1 MNEQKDKISDEDKEK
16 IQKLIADGK
25 AVKDKEDVE
34 KAHVDAEIDRIQKE
48 FQDLFQKYQVQPTP
62 DQPQTDNN
70 SWDNNSQPDGEVID
84 AD

>member
-34 KAHVDAEIDRIQKE
+34 KSHVDAEIDRIQKE
-48 FQDLFQKYQVQPTP
+48 FQELFQKYQVQPTP
-62 DQPQTDNN
+62 DQPQEGNQGNN
-70 SWDNNSQPDGEVID
+70 EKPADGEVID

>member
-1 MNEQKDKISDEDKEK
+1 MENLITQPKYKISEEDKEK

-34 KAHVDAEIDRIQKE
+34 KTHIDSEIERIQNE
-48 FQDLFQKYQVQPTP
+48 FQSLFQKYQVQPTP
-62 DQPQTDNN
+62 DQPQA
-70 SWDNNSQPDGEVID
+70 SEGEKPADGEVID

>member
-34 KAHVDAEIDRIQKE
+34 KSHVDAEIDRIQKE
-48 FQDLFQKYQVQPTP
+48 FQELFQKYQVQPTP
-62 DQPQTDNN
+62 DQPQEDNQE
-70 SWDNNSQPDGEVID
+70 NNEKPADGEVID